1 MKVSQARGSNTLPVI
16 ITPRPAHKHTIP
28 HPKSKNMSYPSG
40 FIIFRVPESLHQHS
54 QAHVCCEMRH
64 VMTCTFIWGST
75 GSANS
80 AQSPHGIQAGI
91 LWHARAVSL
100 YRANNPIKTS
110 QVTPLFICVRVHQVS
125 LQIHGPRVSVSTDDV
140 RPQTKGII
148 SSSSLHCETHSLKQR
163 EQLQSTQQNPTQ
175 TLQRRSS
182 KEAEKH
188 FSLFLAPECEHLCE
202 RQEQELCFIICC
214 AFQKH
219 SDNIF
224 TGSGIGLV

>member
-1 MKVSQARGSNTLPVI
+1 MFLVNYSFQFFKKHWFLMHCSSKWINHSYSTSIWLWETHRSKSWGLWIRSALESVALINWVWQTHGVFPQQMKVSQARGSNTLPVI

-110 QVTPLFICVRVHQVS
+110 QVTPLFICVRVS
-125 LQIHGPRVSVSTDDV
+125 IRCLCRST
-140 RPQTKGII
+140 G
-148 SSSSLHCETHSLKQR
+148 L
-163 EQLQSTQQNPTQ
+163 
-175 TLQRRSS
+175 
-182 KEAEKH
+182 
-188 FSLFLAPECEHLCE
+188 
-202 RQEQELCFIICC
+202 
-214 AFQKH
+214 
-219 SDNIF
+219 
-224 TGSGIGLV
+224 GSA